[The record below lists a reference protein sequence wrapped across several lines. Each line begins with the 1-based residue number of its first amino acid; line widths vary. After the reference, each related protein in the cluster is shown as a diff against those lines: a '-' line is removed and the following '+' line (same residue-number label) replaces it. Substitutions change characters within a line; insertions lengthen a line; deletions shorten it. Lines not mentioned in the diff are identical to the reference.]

1 MDGLQEHTLWLQ
13 RTVKKIRFAGLGLIA
28 IGVLF
33 AVLFIYLPIRQGPD
47 GFMGRVRLNAL
58 VFVPLAIVTGL
69 SFVIAGGPALWAF
82 QARPKSR
89 GQLTFVLSVLIGS
102 GVLTALGYWQ
112 LKTRWMR
119 PVEPVILD
127 ASPRVPQLPTRPE
140 FPTRIE
146 LPKRPDLPK

>member
-1 MDGLQEHTLWLQ
+1 M
-13 RTVKKIRFAGLGLIA
+13 AGLGLI
-28 IGVLF
+28 GMGLLF
-33 AVLFIYLPIRQGPD
+33 AVMFLYLPIRQGPD

-58 VFVPLAIVTGL
+58 VFIPLAIVTGL
-69 SFVIAGGPALWAF
+69 SFVIGGGPALWAF
-82 QARPKSR
+82 QARPKSK

-127 ASPRVPQLPTRPE
+127 ASPRVPRVPKPPD
-140 FPTRIE
+140 FPKRIE
-146 LPKRPDLPK
+146 LPGRP